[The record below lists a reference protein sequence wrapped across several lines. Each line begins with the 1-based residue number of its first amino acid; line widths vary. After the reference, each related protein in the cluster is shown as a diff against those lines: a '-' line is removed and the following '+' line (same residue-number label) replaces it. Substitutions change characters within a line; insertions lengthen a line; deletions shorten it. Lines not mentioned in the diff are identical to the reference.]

1 VDQMSRFWVNGDEV
15 DADTFVVS
23 AAAPGFTAGLSA
35 FETMRTYDGHIFRM
49 QAHLVRLRA
58 SLERMAFSHD
68 VEAFSEA
75 LTRAAAAAVG
85 PVRLRLTCSV
95 EGHWLLEVV
104 ALDAAKV
111 GRPVSAVT
119 RTWQPPSW
127 LDGSI
132 KHGSRAHGEVLLRK
146 EGVDEVLWRGADGC
160 YTEGSRSN
168 LFAVLGERVL
178 TPPVDGRILAGVTR
192 GALIEAGRSVGLEV
206 FESAVHPAMP
216 IDELY
221 ATSTLKELAPVVRID
236 GVEGPGSGPIGRR
249 LHSAFRTLVA
259 RECSV

>member
-1 VDQMSRFWVNGDEV
+1 MDQISRFWVNGDEV
-15 DADTFVVS
+15 GADTFVVS
-23 AAAPGFTAGLSA
+23 AAAPGFTAGMSA
-35 FETMRTYDGHIFRM
+35 FETMRTYEGHIFRM
-49 QAHLVRLRA
+49 PAHLARLRA

-68 VEAFSEA
+68 VVAFGDA
-75 LTRAAAAAVG
+75 LRQAASAAEG

-95 EGHWLLEVV
+95 DGQWLLEVQAV
-104 ALDAAKV
+104 DAAKV
-111 GRPVSAVT
+111 GRPLTAVT

-192 GALIEAGRSVGLEV
+192 GALIEAGRAVGLEV

-221 ATSTLKELAPVVRID
+221 ATSTLKELAPVVLLD
-236 GVEGPGSGPIGRR
+236 GAEGPGGGPVGRR
-249 LHSAFRTLVA
+249 LHAAFRALVA
-259 RECSV
+259 RECTT